1 MTNFAIKIDSLTR
14 DFESVRALDG
24 LSIEVLQG
32 SVFGFLGPNGAGK
45 STTINILLG
54 LLEPTSGKAEV
65 LGYDTRTKADVVRSL
80 TGTVLE
86 YPGLYEQLS
95 AENNLEFYGRVW
107 HVADSDR
114 RFRIKELLTKMGLW
128 ERREEKVVKWS
139 KGMKQKLAL
148 ARALLHKPSL
158 IVLDEPTAGLDVMAA
173 TAIQD
178 DLASLAASEGVT
190 IFMATHNMIEA
201 EKLCHTVAV
210 IRQGKLLAISSPE
223 DLRKKT
229 SGFEVEII
237 GEGFR
242 DDVINMMKSRIE
254 VSNVEVSKDRMV
266 IQFTKE
272 VDTAP
277 LVNFLVSKGVQVREI
292 RQIKAS
298 LTQAFIT
305 LMEQDK

>member
-1 MTNFAIKIDSLTR
+1 MVNFAIKIDNLTR
-14 DFESVRALDG
+14 DFESVRAIDA
-24 LSIEVLQG
+24 LSIDVPQG
-32 SVFGFLGPNGAGK
+32 NIFGFLGPNGAGK

-54 LLEPTSGKAEV
+54 LLEPTSGKVEV
-65 LGYDTRTKADVVRSL
+65 LGYDTSTQADVVRSL

-86 YPGLYEQLS
+86 YPGLYEQWS
-95 AENNLEFYGRVW
+95 AESNLEFYGRVW
-107 HVADSDR
+107 HITDSDR

-128 ERREEKVVKWS
+128 DRREEKVVKWS
-139 KGMKQKLAL
+139 KGMKQKLSL

-158 IVLDEPTAGLDVMAA
+158 IILDEPTAGLDVMAA

-178 DLASLAASEGVT
+178 DLANLVHDEGIT
-190 IFMATHNMIEA
+190 IFMATHNMTEA
-201 EKLCHTVAV
+201 ERLCHTVAA
-210 IRQGKLLAISSPE
+210 IRKGKLVAIGSPE

-237 GEGFR
+237 GGGFG
-242 DDVINMMKSRIE
+242 DDVINMMKSRNEISNME
-254 VSNVEVSKDRMV
+254 VSENRIV

-298 LTQAFIT
+298 LTKAFIT

>member
-1 MTNFAIKIDSLTR
+1 MTSIAIKTDHLTR
-14 DFESVRALDG
+14 DFASVRALDE
-24 LSIEVLQG
+24 LSFDVPQG
-32 SVFGFLGPNGAGK
+32 SIFGFLGPNGAGK

-54 LLEPTSGKAEV
+54 LLEPTLGKAEV
-65 LGYDTRTKADVVRSL
+65 FGYDTRTDADVVRSL

-107 HVADSDR
+107 RIADSDR
-114 RFRIKELLTKMGLW
+114 RFRIKYLLTKIGLW

-148 ARALLHKPSL
+148 VRALLHRPSL
-158 IVLDEPTAGLDVMAA
+158 IILDEPTAGLDVMAA

-178 DLASLAASEGVT
+178 DLTNLVHDEGTT
-190 IFMATHNMIEA
+190 IFMATHNMAEA
-201 EKLCHTVAV
+201 ERLCHTVAA
-210 IRQGKLLAISSPE
+210 IRQGKLVAIGSPE
-223 DLRKKT
+223 DLRKKA

-237 GEGFR
+237 GDGCS
-242 DDVINMMKSRIE
+242 DDVINMMKSRPDVNNLE
-254 VSNVEVSKDRMV
+254 VSENRIVV
-266 IQFTKE
+266 QFTKE